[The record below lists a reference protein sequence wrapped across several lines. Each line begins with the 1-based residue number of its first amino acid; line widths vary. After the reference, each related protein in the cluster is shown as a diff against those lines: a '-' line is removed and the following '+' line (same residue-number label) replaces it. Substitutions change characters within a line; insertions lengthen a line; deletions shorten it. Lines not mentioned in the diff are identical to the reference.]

1 MRNFAFPYFSRDI
14 AEFWRRW
21 HISLSSWFRDYVYI
35 PLGGSYGTK
44 GRRIINLIITFT
56 VSGFWHGANFT
67 FIIWGLINGLYYI
80 PLMLIDKQKKNTDT
94 VAEGRVLPSFK
105 EAGAM
110 LVTFLMA
117 LFAWIFFRAETVSHA
132 FHYIGKIV
140 TSPYLNLDYSRYFEP
155 FLIALIPLII
165 EWFARDKQH
174 GLQIAGFK
182 LPIRWLAYAIVACS
196 IIVLGNFGSQEFIY
210 FQF

>member
-1 MRNFAFPYFSRDI
+1 
-14 AEFWRRW
+14 
-21 HISLSSWFRDYVYI
+21 
-35 PLGGSYGTK
+35 
-44 GRRIINLIITFT
+44 
-56 VSGFWHGANFT
+56 
-67 FIIWGLINGLYYI
+67 
-80 PLMLIDKQKKNTDT
+80 MLIDKQKKNTDT